1 MRMGR
6 LYGERMRV
14 SLLKRKRNS
23 LAHRSRS
30 RQYRRS
36 IGAEMHETKEMTVP
50 AAAFT
55 YVDVFAGCGGLS
67 LGLHRAGW
75 TGLFAVEKDPFAFQ
89 TLEANFL
96 QQGSRYGFDW
106 PSWLPQ
112 CHTTI
117 EALIADHRE
126 HLLELRGKVTLMAGG
141 PPCQGF
147 SSAGRRFADDPRNA
161 MIERYLELV
170 EILQPKMLLLEN
182 VRGFTI
188 DFKARSGSGGQ
199 ARENAAAQLAR
210 RLAPDYEVES
220 TILRASD
227 FGVPQNRPR
236 FILIATRRGT
246 DLESGILEGLEH
258 ATDTVL
264 SRYGLGRLASAAD
277 AISDLEIGRNEIV
290 ACPDS
295 PGFQAIGYVAPL
307 TPFQRAMRD
316 GDHHPPSDTR
326 LARHSIE
333 IRTRFADIIEVCQ
346 VEKRGARQLDTA
358 LRLRFNIGKLTTRV
372 LDPDLPSP
380 TVTSMPEDLLHYSE
394 PRTLSVRENARL
406 QTFPDWFCFK
416 GKYTTGGHLRRTEV
430 PRFTQVANAVPPLLA
445 EILGHAMIRH
455 IIKPQLDQALSE
467 VTASTA
473 SATKLSIAAIS
484 SLSSTSQVAS
494 AISPS
499 RVKRLRRLSE

>member
-1 MRMGR
+1 
-6 LYGERMRV
+6 
-14 SLLKRKRNS
+14 
-23 LAHRSRS
+23 
-30 RQYRRS
+30 
-36 IGAEMHETKEMTVP
+36 MHETLETMIPATVH
-50 AAAFT
+50 T

-89 TLEANFL
+89 TLQANFL
-96 QQGSRYGFDW
+96 QKDSRYGFEW
-106 PSWLPQ
+106 PTWLPQ
-112 CHTTI
+112 HQTTI

-126 HLLELRGKVTLMAGG
+126 KLLDMRGTVTLMAGG

-147 SSAGRRFADDPRNA
+147 SSAGRRFADDPRNT

-170 EILQPKMLLLEN
+170 EILQPKLLLLEN
-182 VRGFTI
+182 VRGFTL
-188 DFKARSGSGGQ
+188 DFKARSGSSG
-199 ARENAAAQLAR
+199 AVRENAAAQLVR
-210 RLAPDYEVES
+210 RLSPDYEVES
-220 TILRASD
+220 KVLRASD

-236 FILIATRRGT
+236 FILVATRREAG
-246 DLESGILEGLEH
+246 LRPGILDGLEF
-258 ATDTVL
+258 ATDRVLRRHGL
-264 SRYGLGRLASAAD
+264 SRLTSAAD
-277 AISDLEIGRNEIV
+277 AISDLEIGRNDVV
-290 ACPDS
+290 ACQDS

-316 GDHHPPSDTR
+316 GDDRPPSDTR

-333 IRTRFADIIEVCQ
+333 VRTRFADIIEACR
-346 VEKRGARQLDTA
+346 VEGRGARQLNTE
-358 LRLRFNIGKLTTRV
+358 LRARFNIGKLTTRV
-372 LDPDLPSP
+372 LDPNLPSP

-430 PRFTQVANAVPPLLA
+430 PRFTQVANAVPPIFA
-445 EILGHAMIRH
+445 EILGEALINHVTMPQVCHA
-455 IIKPQLDQALSE
+455 PFD

-473 SATKLSIAAIS
+473 SATKLSIAAMS
-484 SLSSTSQVAS
+484 SFSSTAHVAS

-499 RVKRLRRLSE
+499 KEKRLLRLSE